1 MEEKENSIDWHSG
14 FAGGLEF
21 SFRRYRD
28 VITIEREH
36 LLSKEPLRID
46 FLLVKKR
53 SGVQID
59 NAIGRVFRGYN
70 IIEYKS
76 PDDALDIDTI
86 WKVIGYASLLK
97 SLEGTGAKISE
108 DDITITI
115 IRSRKPRA
123 LFTELNKKGR
133 IVSKPEAGVYQISGI
148 VDLPLQIIVSDE
160 LEDDSLVALK
170 ILKKKADEDAI
181 RAFLKEA
188 ENYEESVDRQNISA
202 VLNVSWSAN
211 NELYEEMEGGT
222 MRDYFKEFVD
232 SEIERVKPEI
242 ESEGAEIKLIE
253 QVRKKIA
260 RGKNF
265 EEISDD
271 LEEDNSELLRDI
283 YNVAFTAD
291 PQETA
296 RDIYAKLKNMT
307 IV

>member
-1 MEEKENSIDWHSG
+1 M
-14 FAGGLEF
+14 
-21 SFRRYRD
+21 
-28 VITIEREH
+28 
-36 LLSKEPLRID
+36 
-46 FLLVKKR
+46 
-53 SGVQID
+53 
-59 NAIGRVFRGYN
+59 
-70 IIEYKS
+70 
-76 PDDALDIDTI
+76 
-86 WKVIGYASLLK
+86 
-97 SLEGTGAKISE
+97 
-108 DDITITI
+108 
-115 IRSRKPRA
+115 
-123 LFTELNKKGR
+123 
-133 IVSKPEAGVYQISGI
+133 
-148 VDLPLQIIVSDE
+148 
-160 LEDDSLVALK
+160 ALK
-170 ILKKKADEDAI
+170 ILKKKADVDAI

-283 YNVAFTAD
+283 YNVALTAD

-296 RDIYAKLKNMT
+296 RDIYAKLKKMT

>member
-1 MEEKENSIDWHSG
+1 M
-14 FAGGLEF
+14 
-21 SFRRYRD
+21 
-28 VITIEREH
+28 
-36 LLSKEPLRID
+36 
-46 FLLVKKR
+46 
-53 SGVQID
+53 
-59 NAIGRVFRGYN
+59 
-70 IIEYKS
+70 
-76 PDDALDIDTI
+76 DIDTI

-283 YNVAFTAD
+283 YNVALTAD

-296 RDIYAKLKNMT
+296 RDIYAKLKKMT